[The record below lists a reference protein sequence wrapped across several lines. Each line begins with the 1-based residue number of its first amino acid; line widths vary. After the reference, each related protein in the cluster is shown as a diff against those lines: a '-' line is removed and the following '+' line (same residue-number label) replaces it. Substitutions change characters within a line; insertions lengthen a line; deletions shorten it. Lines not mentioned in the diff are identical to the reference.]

1 MDSQWAFNIAM
12 TLAGALG
19 GFVLSATWNAVIK
32 LQADHQALQ
41 KSISDT
47 YLRRDDFRIHAERI
61 EAMLIRIENKLDDK
75 ADKP

>member
-1 MDSQWAFNIAM
+1 MDWQWAFNVAM
-12 TLAGALG
+12 ALAGALG
-19 GFVLSATWNAVIK
+19 GFVLSATWNA
-32 LQADHQALQ
+32 LTRMQADLQTLQ